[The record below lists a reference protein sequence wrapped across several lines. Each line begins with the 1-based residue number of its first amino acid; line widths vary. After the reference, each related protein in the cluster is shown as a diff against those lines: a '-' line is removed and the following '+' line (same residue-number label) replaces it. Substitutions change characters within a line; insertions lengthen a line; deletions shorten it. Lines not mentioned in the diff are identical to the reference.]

1 MIRPLRYIIFMDLI
15 LRVSGVVETTFSS
28 KLFSLQ
34 G

>member
-15 LRVSGVVETTFSS
+15 LRVSGVVETRFFS